1 MTPKWTK
8 IEEGMPPLDSTVLVT
23 FIDIASKRDV
33 RAVKYDSNRFSKKPK
48 PRFEEVGTGRIFDKK
63 VISWMTFPEPDME

>member
-8 IEEGMPPLDSTVLVT
+8 IEEGMPPLDSTVLIT

-63 VISWMTFPEPDME
+63 VISWMPLPEPDME

>member
-8 IEEGMPPLDSTVLVT
+8 IEDSMPPLDSTVLVT

-33 RAVKYDSNRFSKKPK
+33 RVVKYDSNRFSKKPK
-48 PRFEEVGTGRIFDKK
+48 PRFEDSTRIFDKK
-63 VISWMTFPEPDME
+63 VISWMPIPEPDME